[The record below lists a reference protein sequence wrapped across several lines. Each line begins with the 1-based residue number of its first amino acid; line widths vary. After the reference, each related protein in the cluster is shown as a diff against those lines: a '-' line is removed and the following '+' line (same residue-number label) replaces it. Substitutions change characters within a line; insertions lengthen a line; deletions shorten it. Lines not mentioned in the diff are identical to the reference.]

1 MSAERRAKAKVGT
14 TSQIGT
20 ITKYNFLNYFRA
32 RRFYVMLA
40 IILLISLL
48 ITVLVA
54 YYRPISF
61 LGLPGEPASAAVLG
75 FYGAS
80 WGGSGTNIGFASLV
94 VVLSAAFFGGDAI
107 SGEFQN
113 RTGYFLVPNPIRRSA
128 IYVGKW
134 IAALAAS
141 TIILVIFAGIVLANG
156 LYYFP
161 GSVPW
166 EFEQSLAFAWVYL
179 VAALSLTFAFSSL
192 FKSSSIS
199 ILMSVILLLFV
210 FGVIDAVSS
219 FIVGVEPWFSI
230 TYGAGIIT
238 SILSSPYPQH
248 VVTQS
253 LGSALGGANRTSARF
268 EITSYNATVPEGLE
282 ILAIYFIVM
291 AVLGLWLFERKEF
304 TS

>member
-1 MSAERRAKAKVGT
+1 MATRARVGSA
-14 TSQIGT
+14 SQIST
-20 ITKYNFLNYFRA
+20 ITRYNFLNYFRA

-48 ITVLVA
+48 LTVLVA

-61 LGLPGEPASAAVLG
+61 LGIPGEPVSTAVLG
-75 FYGAS
+75 FYGAG
-80 WGGSGTNIGFASLV
+80 WGGFVSIIV
-94 VVLSAAFFGGDAI
+94 ILSAAFFGGDAI

-141 TIILVIFAGIVLANG
+141 TIILLVFAGVMLANG

-161 GSVPW
+161 GNVPW
-166 EFEQSLAFAWVYL
+166 EFVQSVAYAWIYL

-210 FGVIDAVSS
+210 FSVIDTVAAAV
-219 FIVGVEPWFSI
+219 VGVEPWFSI
-230 TYGAGIIT
+230 TYGSGIVT
-238 SILSSPYPQH
+238 NILHVPYPSHQ
-248 VVTQS
+248 VTQS
-253 LGSALGGANRTSARF
+253 LGSIAGGTNRTNARF
-268 EITSYNATVPEGLE
+268 DITSFNATVPEGLE
-282 ILAIYFIVM
+282 ILVFYFVVM
-291 AVLGLWLFERKEF
+291 AALGLWLFERKEF

>member
-1 MSAERRAKAKVGT
+1 MTEPVAHARVGSL
-14 TSQIGT
+14 SQVGIM
-20 ITKYNFLNYFRA
+20 TKYNFLNYFRA

-48 ITVLVA
+48 LTVVVA

-61 LGLPGEPASAAVLG
+61 LGIPGEPAATAALG
-75 FYGAS
+75 FYGAG
-80 WGGSGTNIGFASLV
+80 WGGFVSIV
-94 VVLSAAFFGGDAI
+94 VILSAAFFGGDAI
-107 SGEFQN
+107 SSEFQN

-141 TIILVIFAGIVLANG
+141 TIILVIFAGFVLANG

-161 GSVPW
+161 GTLPW
-166 EFEQSLAFAWVYL
+166 QFEQSMAFAWIYM

-210 FGVIDAVSS
+210 FGVVDDVSM
-219 FIVGVEPWFSI
+219 FVVGIEPWFSI
-230 TYGAGIIT
+230 TYAADIVTNILTVPFPSHKSTGP
-238 SILSSPYPQH
+238 LSSAFGGRGNATSSRFT
-248 VVTQS
+248 VT
-253 LGSALGGANRTSARF
+253 TF
-268 EITSYNATVPEGLE
+268 NATVPEGLE
-282 ILAIYFIVM
+282 ILVIYFIVM

>member
-1 MSAERRAKAKVGT
+1 MGENQLTHARVAT
-14 TSQIGT
+14 LTQIGT

-40 IILLISLL
+40 IIVIISGL
-48 ITVLVA
+48 ITGLVG
-54 YYRPISF
+54 YYQPGSF
-61 LGLPGEPASAAVLG
+61 IDFGALG
-75 FYGAS
+75 FYGAG
-80 WGGSGTNIGFASLV
+80 WGSFATFV

-128 IYVGKW
+128 IYVGKYL
-134 IAALAAS
+134 AALAAS
-141 TIILVIFAGIVLANG
+141 SIILGIFALIMIANG

-161 GSVPW
+161 GTLPW
-166 EFEQSLAFAWVYL
+166 EFEQSLLFSWIYL

-210 FGVIDAVSS
+210 FNVVDEVAI
-219 FIVGVEPWFSI
+219 IVANVEPWFSI
-230 TYGAGIIT
+230 TYGAGII
-238 SILSSPYPQH
+238 SNILTIPYPQH
-248 VVTQS
+248 YNPNT
-253 LGSALGGANRTSARF
+253 LGTGAGARLR
-268 EITSYNATVPEGLE
+268 IPAYNAGVPEGLA
-282 ILAIYFIVM
+282 ILGIYFLVM
-291 AVLGLWLFERKEF
+291 AILGLLLFQRKEF